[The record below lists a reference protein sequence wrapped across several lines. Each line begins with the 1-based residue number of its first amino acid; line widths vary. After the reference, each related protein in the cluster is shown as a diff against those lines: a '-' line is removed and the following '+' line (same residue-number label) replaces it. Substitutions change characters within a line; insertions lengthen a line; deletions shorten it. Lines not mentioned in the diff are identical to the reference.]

1 MLKMTPPP
9 ASSIPATAVARFLWM
24 AFVSTILMFAGVL
37 YFLSQSWP
45 PSDGLPMLPLVGGA
59 CGLGL
64 VALFIRAKCADQRTT
79 TAVVTQLVVNETIAI
94 VGLAVGANAQHFT
107 SAVPYFATALLLQI
121 SLFPQ
126 KSG

>member
-1 MLKMTPPP
+1 MPEITPPP
-9 ASSIPATAVARFLWM
+9 TSSTPPTAVARVLWV

-45 PSDGLPMLPLVGGA
+45 PSDGLPMLPLIGGA

-64 VALFIRAKCADQRTT
+64 VALFIRAKCAGQKTT
-79 TAVVTQLVVNETIAI
+79 TAVITQLVVNETIAI

-121 SLFPQ
+121 ALFPQ